1 MEGGGL
7 VGESATNR
15 RQRDIIWTETVESFN
30 SSIVSGGVHAPGKL
44 QRRQKESEEPWI
56 LLKQA

>member
-1 MEGGGL
+1 M
-7 VGESATNR
+7 
-15 RQRDIIWTETVESFN
+15 WTESVESFK

-56 LLKQA
+56 LLKQV

>member
-1 MEGGGL
+1 MEGDGL
-7 VGESATNR
+7 AGESATNR
-15 RQRDIIWTETVESFN
+15 CHGDVMWTESVESFK

-56 LLKQA
+56 LLKQV